1 MTVAG
6 ATTQINSTTLN
17 IGDNI
22 IQLNGTGATNA
33 GLVVRDATASTTTS
47 GSLLWDTTNDYWIS
61 GKLGSEKRIA
71 VQNASSLTTNA
82 LIYGNASSE
91 VVSMTAPSAADQ
103 YALWNGSAWTMTN
116 VIDGGTF

>member
-1 MTVAG
+1 
-6 ATTQINSTTLN
+6 
-17 IGDNI
+17 
-22 IQLNGTGATNA
+22 
-33 GLVVRDATASTTTS
+33 LVVRDATASSLVS